1 MEVWGDGSPI
11 RDFIRVM
18 SRGMIH
24 VVENKI
30 TKPNLGCG
38 KGVTIKQFFDIN
50 VNKFDVEINYDKTKP
65 NGDKIRLLDMKT
77 MFDSGFELTID
88 IESGIEETI
97 DWYLNNKGKFEL

>member
-1 MEVWGDGSPI
+1 
-11 RDFIRVM
+11 
-18 SRGMIH
+18 MIH

-30 TKPNLGCG
+30 TKPVNLGCG
-38 KGVTIKQFFDIN
+38 KGVTIKEIADIIA
-50 VNKFDVEINYDKTKP
+50 NKFDVEINYDKTKP

-97 DWYLNNKGKFEL
+97 DWYLNNKGNLNYRYNSFVK